1 DALAGLRAHPEDFAG
16 VAADDAGQLAGVP
29 VGLGGGQVDLVEH
42 RDDLQVGVERQVQVG
57 QRLRLDALG
66 GVDEQHGALAGGQAA
81 GDLVAEVDV
90 AGGVD
95 EVEHVLLVFAG
106 PGKPDRL

>member
-1 DALAGLRAHPEDFAG
+1 MDLPAAQPDRSRDWPASSARYRLAS
-16 VAADDAGQLAGVP
+16 V
-29 VGLGGGQVDLVEH
+29 
-42 RDDLQVGVERQVQVG
+42 
-57 QRLRLDALG
+57 LRLDALG

-95 EVEHVLLVFAG
+95 QV
-106 PGKPDRL
+106 